1 MMGGVEGAV
10 ARAQWR
16 PCVSDPVTDMLQLG
30 LRSRFPR
37 IDTLVRLRWLA
48 VCGQL
53 AAVLATRYA
62 LGFPMPVF
70 ACLAVVFTS
79 VWVNL
84 GLRLRFHHND
94 RLADR
99 PAAAL
104 MAYDLLQLALLLYL
118 TGGLENPF
126 SMLFL
131 APLMIAAVSLS
142 AIATAALTLL
152 VIICATTLTF
162 DHRPVPWYPG
172 ETLHLP
178 VLYRIGFWSSIVL
191 GASFAAA
198 YAWRVAEESRRLA
211 DALAATEL
219 VLAREQHLTQLDGL
233 AAAAAHELGTPLAT
247 IKLVA
252 RDLQKQF
259 PAEGA
264 IGEDLS
270 LLVGEAERCRKILG
284 TLTSLNTSEA
294 SDFIGHLTLSHLIE
308 EVVQPQRDFGVDITV
323 VKEGGGAEPTCAR
336 NPGVLYGLGNLVE
349 NAIDFAAASVRIT
362 ARWTDAVTV
371 LVIEDD
377 GPGFAAN
384 VVASLGEPYLTTRGN
399 RKAKGDEN
407 AGRGLGLF
415 IAKTLLERSGA
426 KVTTA
431 NAPSPGKG
439 ARVTVLWPRAD
450 FERQRGALGAVAS
463 VPATALSPAPAPV
476 GTA

>member
-1 MMGGVEGAV
+1 M
-10 ARAQWR
+10 
-16 PCVSDPVTDMLQLG
+16 SDPVTDMLQLG

-48 VCGQL
+48 VSGQL
-53 AAVLATRYA
+53 SAVLAVRYA
-62 LGFPMPVF
+62 LGFPMPVA
-70 ACLAVVFTS
+70 ACLAVVFAS

-104 MAYDLLQLALLLYL
+104 MAYDLLQLSLLLYL

-142 AIATAALTLL
+142 AISTAALTLL
-152 VIICATTLTF
+152 VILCATTLTF
-162 DHRPVPWYPG
+162 NHRPVPWFPG
-172 ETLHLP
+172 EVLHLP
-178 VLYRIGFWSSIVL
+178 ALYRIGFWSAIVL

-198 YAWRVAEESRRLA
+198 YAWRVAEEARRLA

-247 IKLVA
+247 IKLGA

-259 PAEGA
+259 PADSA
-264 IGEDLS
+264 TGEDLA

-284 TLTSLNTSEA
+284 TLTSLNTSDA
-294 SDFIGHLTLSHLIE
+294 AAIIGQLTLSHLIE
-308 EVVQPQRDFGVDITV
+308 EVVQPQRDFGIAITIAR
-323 VKEGGGAEPTCAR
+323 EGASPEPVCMR

-349 NAIDFAAASVRIT
+349 NAIDFASATVRIT
-362 ARWTDAVTV
+362 ARWTEALTV

-377 GPGFAAN
+377 GPGFAPD
-384 VVASLGEPYLTTRGN
+384 VVMSVGEPYLTTRSN
-399 RKAKGDEN
+399 RKAKGEDS
-407 AGRGLGLF
+407 AGLGLGLF

-431 NAPSPGKG
+431 NAPAPGRG
-439 ARVTVLWPRAD
+439 ARVTVLWQRAD
-450 FERQRGALGAVAS
+450 FERGRGAL
-463 VPATALSPAPAPV
+463 TASPAGPMTAVSPEAAPV